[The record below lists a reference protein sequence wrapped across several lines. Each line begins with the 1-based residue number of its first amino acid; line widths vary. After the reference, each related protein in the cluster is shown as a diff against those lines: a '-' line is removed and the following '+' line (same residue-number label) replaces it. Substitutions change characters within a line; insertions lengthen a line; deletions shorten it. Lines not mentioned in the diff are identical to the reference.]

1 MKLIKIKR
9 TKKAKPAKKRKPVKK
24 NTWRRKLKAWDLKR
38 DRHLQQHNTAIITVD
53 DTVRTCINCGEVYK
67 GRVCPQ
73 CGQKGTW
80 TRYSWRQAALN
91 FLDIWGL
98 GNRPMF
104 RTLRELFLRP
114 GYMVRDY
121 LSGHRNYYF
130 PPFKLLALM
139 VVFSLFVGLVTG
151 LGGGSNNLVEILD
164 IIDSKADA
172 HRYSPFLLTL
182 LHTFVAAVKYLLGN
196 PLYMWLF
203 IGAFG
208 GLCIWIAFRKYG
220 KYNFVETFVFF
231 IFVLSQL
238 LICKNLWQIGKV
250 VSDGLGQLAVSMMG
264 GGMLSTVVGAVI
276 NILTMVVGMLAR
288 IYTLA
293 VFYLLFL
300 DFKQFYGL
308 KWKSVV
314 SHLMLALVM
323 GLMLIVWFVVLG
335 ICIYMLKDS
344 AYAGLSILSLILIPA
359 AFVVADRIY
368 IKNEKLIP
376 RSVFW
381 VSSLSMLSVIF
392 VSTICN
398 VFEKTHFNLAWA
410 YILESL
416 IVAATTCLSL
426 LPVWLYKRF
435 HNKWIAFIPAV
446 PLLILIYVFS
456 RTLFVI

>member
-38 DRHLQQHNTAIITVD
+38 DRHLQQHNTAIVTVD

-80 TRYSWRQAALN
+80 TRYSWRQAMLN

-114 GYMVRDY
+114 GYMIRDY
-121 LSGHRNYYF
+121 LSGHRNFYF

-231 IFVLSQL
+231 IFVLSQV
-238 LICKNLWQIGKV
+238 LICKNLWQIGTA
-250 VSDGLGQLAVSMMG
+250 VSEGLGRLSMSMMG
-264 GGMLSTVVGAVI
+264 GGMLSAAIGAVI
-276 NILTMVVGMLAR
+276 NVLTMFAGMLSG
-288 IYTLA
+288 IYFLA
-293 VFYLLFL
+293 VFYLLLL

-314 SHLMLALVM
+314 SHLLLTHVM
-323 GLMLIVWFVVLG
+323 GIMLIVWFLVLG
-335 ICIYMLKDS
+335 SCVVDLDES
-344 AYAGLSILSLILIPA
+344 AYAGISILSLILVPA

-398 VFEKTHFNLAWA
+398 KFKSMHFNLAWA

-416 IVAATTCLSL
+416 IIAATTCLSL
-426 LPVWLYKRF
+426 LPVWLYRRY

-446 PLLILIYVFS
+446 PLLILIYVIRRIF
-456 RTLFVI
+456 FEM

>member
-38 DRHLQQHNTAIITVD
+38 DRHLQQHNTAIVTVD

-80 TRYSWRQAALN
+80 SRYTWRQAVLN

-114 GYMVRDY
+114 GYMIRDY

-139 VVFSLFVGLVTG
+139 VVFSLFVGWVTG
-151 LGGGSNNLVEILD
+151 LSGDSNVLNDILD
-164 IIDSKADA
+164 TIGASAKAHHLSPYALMLLDA
-172 HRYSPFLLTL
+172 LFTSARYLWD
-182 LHTFVAAVKYLLGN
+182 N

-208 GLCIWIAFRKYG
+208 GLCIWIAFRKCG

-238 LICKNLWQIGKV
+238 LICKNLWQIGT
-250 VSDGLGQLAVSMMG
+250 AVSGGFERLAMAMMG
-264 GGMLSTVVGAVI
+264 GGTLSSIIAVVI
-276 NILTMVVGMLAR
+276 NFLTMVAGMLSG
-288 IYTLA
+288 IYSFA
-293 VFYLLFL
+293 VIYLLLL

-314 SHLMLALVM
+314 FHLLLTFVM
-323 GLMLIVWFVVLG
+323 GIFLIGWFFVLGFFVVNL
-335 ICIYMLKDS
+335 DES
-344 AYAGLSILSLILIPA
+344 AYAGLSIMSLLLIPA

-368 IKNEKLIP
+368 VKNEKLIP

-381 VSSLSMLSVIF
+381 ASSLSMLSVLF
-392 VSTICN
+392 APALCPD
-398 VFEKTHFNLAWA
+398 FESEHFNLAGA
-410 YILESL
+410 YILSL
-416 IVAATTCLSL
+416 LFITVTTCLSL
-426 LPVWLYKRF
+426 LPVWLYRRY
-435 HNKWIAFIPAV
+435 HNLWIAFIPTV
-446 PLLILIYVFS
+446 LLLALLCFVGCFQLIA
-456 RTLFVI
+456 

>member
-38 DRHLQQHNTAIITVD
+38 DRHLQQHNTAIVTVD

-114 GYMVRDY
+114 GYMIRDY
-121 LSGHRNYYF
+121 LSGHRNFYF

-139 VVFSLFVGLVTG
+139 VVFSLFVGWVTG
-151 LGGGSNNLVEILD
+151 LGTDSEKINDILD
-164 IIDSKADA
+164 TIGGIVEA
-172 HRYSPFLLTL
+172 HHVSPYVLMLANALISAIRYMM
-182 LHTFVAAVKYLLGN
+182 GN
-196 PLYMWLF
+196 QLYMWLF
-203 IGAFG
+203 VGAFG
-208 GLCIWIAFRKYG
+208 GLCIWIAFRKCG

-231 IFVLSQL
+231 IFVLSQV
-238 LICKNLWQIGKV
+238 LICKNLWQIGTA
-250 VSDGLGQLAVSMMG
+250 VSEGLGRLSMSMMG
-264 GGMLSTVVGAVI
+264 GGMLSAAIGAVI
-276 NILTMVVGMLAR
+276 NVLTMFAGMLSG
-288 IYTLA
+288 IYFLA
-293 VFYLLFL
+293 VFYLLLL

-308 KWKSVV
+308 RWKSVV
-314 SHLMLALVM
+314 SHLLLTYVM
-323 GLMLIVWFVVLG
+323 GIMLIVWFVLLG
-335 ICIYMLKDS
+335 VSVYQFNDS
-344 AYAGLSILSLILIPA
+344 AYAGLSILSLILVPA

-381 VSSLSMLSVIF
+381 VSSLSMLSVIY

-398 VFEKTHFNLAWA
+398 KFESMHFNLAWA

-416 IVAATTCLSL
+416 IIVATTCLSL
-426 LPVWLYKRF
+426 LPVWLYRRF

-446 PLLILIYVFS
+446 PLLILIYVIS
-456 RTLFVI
+456 RTFFEM

>member
-24 NTWRRKLKAWDLKR
+24 NTWKRKLKAWDLKR
-38 DRHLQQHNTAIITVD
+38 DRHLQQRNTAIITVD

-114 GYMVRDY
+114 GYMIRDY
-121 LSGHRNYYF
+121 LSGHRNFYF

-231 IFVLSQL
+231 IFVLSQV
-238 LICKNLWQIGKV
+238 LICKNLWQIGTA
-250 VSDGLGQLAVSMMG
+250 VSEGLGRLSMSMMG
-264 GGMLSTVVGAVI
+264 GGMLSAAIGAVI
-276 NILTMVVGMLAR
+276 NVLTMFAGMLSG
-288 IYTLA
+288 IYFLA
-293 VFYLLFL
+293 VFYLLLL

-314 SHLMLALVM
+314 SHLLLTHVM
-323 GLMLIVWFVVLG
+323 GIMLIVWFLVLG
-335 ICIYMLKDS
+335 SCVVDLDES
-344 AYAGLSILSLILIPA
+344 AYAGISILSLILVPA

-398 VFEKTHFNLAWA
+398 KFKSMHFNLAWA

-416 IVAATTCLSL
+416 IIAATTCLSL
-426 LPVWLYKRF
+426 LPVWLYRRY

-446 PLLILIYVFS
+446 PLLILIYVIRRIYFEM
-456 RTLFVI
+456 

>member
-1 MKLIKIKR
+1 MTI
-9 TKKAKPAKKRKPVKK
+9 V
-24 NTWRRKLKAWDLKR
+24 
-38 DRHLQQHNTAIITVD
+38 TVD

-114 GYMVRDY
+114 GYMIRDY
-121 LSGHRNYYF
+121 LSGHRNFYF

-139 VVFSLFVGLVTG
+139 VVFSLFVGWVTG
-151 LGGGSNNLVEILD
+151 LGTDFSDFIHNLDYLYA
-164 IIDSKADA
+164 KAEA
-172 HRYSPFLLTL
+172 HHVSPFLLML
-182 LHTFVAAVKYLLGN
+182 ANALISAIKYMLGN
-196 PLYMWLF
+196 QLYMWLF
-203 IGAFG
+203 VGAFG
-208 GLCIWIAFRKYG
+208 GLCVWIAFRKCG

-231 IFVLSQL
+231 IFVLSQV
-238 LICKNLWQIGKV
+238 LICKNLWQIGTA
-250 VSDGLGQLAVSMMG
+250 VSEGLGRLSMSMMG
-264 GGMLSTVVGAVI
+264 GGMLSAAIGAVI
-276 NILTMVVGMLAR
+276 NVLTMFAGMLSGF
-288 IYTLA
+288 YSLA
-293 VFYLLFL
+293 VFYLLLL

-308 KWKSVV
+308 RWKSVV
-314 SHLMLALVM
+314 SHLLLTYVM

-344 AYAGLSILSLILIPA
+344 AYAGLSIMSLLLIPA

-381 VSSLSMLSVIF
+381 ASSLSMLSVLF
-392 VSTICN
+392 APALCPD
-398 VFEKTHFNLAWA
+398 FESEHFNLAGA
-410 YILESL
+410 YILSL
-416 IVAATTCLSL
+416 LFITVTTCLSL
-426 LPVWLYKRF
+426 LPVWLYRRY
-435 HNKWIAFIPAV
+435 HNLWIAFIPTV
-446 PLLILIYVFS
+446 LLLALLCFVGCFQLIA
-456 RTLFVI
+456 

>member
-24 NTWRRKLKAWDLKR
+24 NTWKRKLKAWDLKR
-38 DRHLQQHNTAIITVD
+38 DRHLQQHNTAIVTVD

-80 TRYSWRQAALN
+80 TRYSWRQAMLN

-114 GYMVRDY
+114 GYMIRDY
-121 LSGHRNYYF
+121 LSGHRNFYF

-231 IFVLSQL
+231 IFVLSQV
-238 LICKNLWQIGKV
+238 LICKNLWQIGTA
-250 VSDGLGQLAVSMMG
+250 VSEGLGRLSMSMMG
-264 GGMLSTVVGAVI
+264 GGMLSAAIGAVI
-276 NILTMVVGMLAR
+276 NVLTMFAGMLSG
-288 IYTLA
+288 IYFLA
-293 VFYLLFL
+293 VFYLLLL

-314 SHLMLALVM
+314 SHLLLTHVM
-323 GLMLIVWFVVLG
+323 GIMLIVWFLVLG
-335 ICIYMLKDS
+335 SCVVDLDES
-344 AYAGLSILSLILIPA
+344 AYAGISILSLILVPA

-398 VFEKTHFNLAWA
+398 KFKSMHFNLAWA

-416 IVAATTCLSL
+416 IIAATTCLSL
-426 LPVWLYKRF
+426 LPVWLYRRY

-446 PLLILIYVFS
+446 PLLILIYVIS
-456 RTLFVI
+456 RAFFEM

>member
-38 DRHLQQHNTAIITVD
+38 DRHLQQHNTAIVTVD

-114 GYMVRDY
+114 GYMIRDY
-121 LSGHRNYYF
+121 LSGHRNFYF

-139 VVFSLFVGLVTG
+139 VVFSLFVGWVTG
-151 LGGGSNNLVEILD
+151 LGTDFSDFIHNLDYLYA
-164 IIDSKADA
+164 KAEA
-172 HRYSPFLLTL
+172 HHVSPFLLML
-182 LHTFVAAVKYLLGN
+182 ANALISAIKYMLGN
-196 PLYMWLF
+196 QLYMWLF
-203 IGAFG
+203 VGAFG
-208 GLCIWIAFRKYG
+208 GLCVWIAFRKCG

-231 IFVLSQL
+231 IFVLSQV
-238 LICKNLWQIGKV
+238 LICKNLRQIGTV
-250 VSDGLGQLAVSMMG
+250 VSGGFERLAMAMMG
-264 GGMLSTVVGAVI
+264 GGTLSSIIAVVI
-276 NILTMVVGMLAR
+276 NFLTMVAGMLSG
-288 IYTLA
+288 IYSFA
-293 VFYLLFL
+293 VIYLLLL

-314 SHLMLALVM
+314 FHLLLTFVM
-323 GLMLIVWFVVLG
+323 GIFLIGWFFVLGFFVVNL
-335 ICIYMLKDS
+335 DES
-344 AYAGLSILSLILIPA
+344 AYAGLSIMSLLLIPA

-368 IKNEKLIP
+368 VKNEKLIP

-381 VSSLSMLSVIF
+381 ASSLSMLSVLF
-392 VSTICN
+392 APALCPD
-398 VFEKTHFNLAWA
+398 FESEHFNLAGA
-410 YILESL
+410 YILSL
-416 IVAATTCLSL
+416 LFITVTTCLSL
-426 LPVWLYKRF
+426 LPVWLYRRY
-435 HNKWIAFIPAV
+435 HNLWIALIPTV
-446 PLLILIYVFS
+446 LLLALLCFVGCFQLIA
-456 RTLFVI
+456 

>member
-24 NTWRRKLKAWDLKR
+24 NTWKRKLKAWDLKR
-38 DRHLQQHNTAIITVD
+38 DRHLQQRNTAIITVD
-53 DTVRTCINCGEVYK
+53 DTVRTCINCGEVYR

-80 TRYSWRQAALN
+80 TRYSWRQAMLN

-114 GYMVRDY
+114 GYMIRDY

-151 LGGGSNNLVEILD
+151 LGTDFSDFIHNLDYLYA
-164 IIDSKADA
+164 KAEA
-172 HRYSPFLLTL
+172 HHVSPFLLML
-182 LHTFVAAVKYLLGN
+182 ANALISAIKYMLGN

-238 LICKNLWQIGKV
+238 LFCKNLWQIGKV

-276 NILTMVVGMLAR
+276 NILTMVVGMLAK

>member
-24 NTWRRKLKAWDLKR
+24 NTWKRKLKAWDLKR
-38 DRHLQQHNTAIITVD
+38 DRHLQQRNTAIITVD

-114 GYMVRDY
+114 GYMIRDY
-121 LSGHRNYYF
+121 LSGHRNFYF

-231 IFVLSQL
+231 IFVLSQV
-238 LICKNLWQIGKV
+238 LICKNLWQIGTA
-250 VSDGLGQLAVSMMG
+250 VSEGLGRLSMSMMG
-264 GGMLSTVVGAVI
+264 GGMLSAAIGAVI
-276 NILTMVVGMLAR
+276 NVLTMFAGMLSG
-288 IYTLA
+288 IYFLA
-293 VFYLLFL
+293 VFYLLLL

-314 SHLMLALVM
+314 SHLLLTHVM
-323 GLMLIVWFVVLG
+323 GIMLIVWFLVLG
-335 ICIYMLKDS
+335 SCVVDLDES
-344 AYAGLSILSLILIPA
+344 AYAGISILSLILVPA

-398 VFEKTHFNLAWA
+398 KFKSMHFNLAWA

-416 IVAATTCLSL
+416 IIAATTCLSL
-426 LPVWLYKRF
+426 LPVWLYRRY

-446 PLLILIYVFS
+446 PLLILIYVIRRIF
-456 RTLFVI
+456 FEM

>member
-38 DRHLQQHNTAIITVD
+38 DRHLQQHNTAIVTVD

-114 GYMVRDY
+114 GYMIRDY
-121 LSGHRNYYF
+121 LSGHRNFYF

-139 VVFSLFVGLVTG
+139 VVFSLFVGWVTG
-151 LGGGSNNLVEILD
+151 LGTDSEKINDILD
-164 IIDSKADA
+164 TIGGIVEA
-172 HRYSPFLLTL
+172 HHVSPYVLMLANALISAIRYMM
-182 LHTFVAAVKYLLGN
+182 GN
-196 PLYMWLF
+196 QLYMWLF
-203 IGAFG
+203 VGAFG
-208 GLCIWIAFRKYG
+208 GLCVWIAFRKCG

-231 IFVLSQL
+231 IFVLSQV
-238 LICKNLWQIGKV
+238 LICKNLWQIGTAV
-250 VSDGLGQLAVSMMG
+250 GEGLGWLSMSMMG
-264 GGMLSTVVGAVI
+264 GGMLSAAIGAVI
-276 NILTMVVGMLAR
+276 NVLTMFAGMLSG
-288 IYTLA
+288 IYFLA
-293 VFYLLFL
+293 VFYLLLL

-308 KWKSVV
+308 RWKSVV
-314 SHLMLALVM
+314 FHLLLTFVM
-323 GLMLIVWFVVLG
+323 GIMLIGWFVVLG
-335 ICIYMLKDS
+335 SCVVNLDES
-344 AYAGLSILSLILIPA
+344 AYAGISILSLILVPA

-381 VSSLSMLSVIF
+381 VSSLSMLSVIY

-398 VFEKTHFNLAWA
+398 KFESMHFNLAWA

-416 IVAATTCLSL
+416 IIVATTCLSL
-426 LPVWLYKRF
+426 LPVWLYRRF

-446 PLLILIYVFS
+446 PLLILIYVIS
-456 RTLFVI
+456 RTFFEM